1 MPLLLV
7 LREFCRYTPS
17 TCFATFPFLW
27 ENPQP
32 PERGQFSSSTLSED
46 LGVQSVKE
54 IMKELDEFRL
64 AMMKERNY
72 GITKLYNEFF
82 NEPASKL
89 SKLHESLDE
98 AVCRVYSRFP
108 LSRG

>member
-1 MPLLLV
+1 
-7 LREFCRYTPS
+7 
-17 TCFATFPFLW
+17 LW
-27 ENPQP
+27 NADEKLKQP
-32 PERGQFSSSTLSED
+32 VR
-46 LGVQSVKE
+46 E

-89 SKLHESLDE
+89 SKLHKSLDE
-98 AVCRVYSRFP
+98 AVCKVYGWKYEPNKNYNEQLFE
-108 LSRG
+108 LNKEIYKAENIK